1 MKQSSFLLL
10 FTWRQVL
17 ILEAASPLFIDPVQ
31 RVEKNK
37 KKKTGSKSNNSRC
50 SISVSVR
57 YASFQV
63 LLSLCEIDSQRVENL
78 CPCWHCC
85 ADTCCGLR
93 CPWKPEELPPPL
105 LLTEPISTP
114 CSFVSSL
121 FVLQNTYLAHSVQ
134 AWLCGFHN
142 EMPRKF
148 LHIVWELFLLLLATF
163 WQVCAA
169 EVQQK
174 FFSSHLLMV
183 VPLSCV
189 FYVPRLYALVA
200 SFHVQGVRLSFSF
213 IGCDWIKEEFSWK
226 EKLLSDGCRLIKSVC
241 RSTPQLKILL
251 VQDRLRCKYQLF
263 ILHGTLSLYCWACHR
278 Y

>member
-1 MKQSSFLLL
+1 MWNNLFSSFF
-10 FTWRQVL
+10 FTWLQVL
-17 ILEAASPLFIDPVQ
+17 SLEAASPLFVDPVQ
-31 RVEKNK
+31 RVGRNK
-37 KKKTGSKSNNSRC
+37 KEKTGFKSNNSRC

-134 AWLCGFHN
+134 PWLCGFHN

-174 FFSSHLLMV
+174 FFLSHLLFV
-183 VPLSCV
+183 VTLSCE
-189 FYVPRLYALVA
+189 FYMPQM
-200 SFHVQGVRLSFSF
+200 SKKIIC
-213 IGCDWIKEEFSWK
+213 IGCFLSCPRCSS
-226 EKLLSDGCRLIKSVC
+226 KLFFLSAA
-241 RSTPQLKILL
+241 TELKRNSAQKRNCSLTAGVSL
-251 VQDRLRCKYQLF
+251 KACVDRT
-263 ILHGTLSLYCWACHR
+263 HS
-278 Y
+278 